1 MTAEEQKQLDAY
13 RKGVADACAVILET
27 IQAKQIKDVSDLIPA
42 IVFTEKQNGNF
53 TVH

>member
-13 RKGVADACAVILET
+13 REGIVDACAAILET
-27 IQAKQIKDVSDLIPA
+27 IQVKKVKDVSDLIPA

-53 TVH
+53 TIH

>member
-1 MTAEEQKQLDAY
+1 MTTKEQQLTDAY
-13 RKGVADACAVILET
+13 RKGVADACAAILET

-42 IVFTEKQNGNF
+42 IVFTEKQNGKF